1 MTNRIFFIFLF
12 LLTGVLNAQEKTR
25 EAFIRDFTRERFITW
40 PDDARRK
47 ESFVVA
53 IVNDTALFNKL
64 QPLIGKKPLFKKRR
78 LTLKHYNSFQ
88 EATTIKSGVIYLNK
102 SEGIDMADAIHA
114 VKGRAI
120 LLVGENFPF
129 NQSMI
134 NFVSVHDKVSFE
146 YDEDLIAAQGLAVTE
161 ELVKLSAKSEIAW
174 NKLLSEVET
183 KLEVERKEIE
193 QKEKQIKSTNAKLAN
208 ANKNLNEKEQQ
219 ILEKDEMIDSANQ
232 KLTVQQLEIMLK
244 NKENEMKAEHIKE
257 QKWFNSILVV
267 AIILAV
273 LASFFVYRSY
283 RVSRKANVKLTELN
297 KALKHHK
304 DEIFYQKTIVE
315 EKRKEIT
322 DSINYALRI
331 QRSLLPP
338 MNELVDL
345 APDSFIIFKPKD
357 IVSGDFY
364 WFRKLSTQQF
374 LFSVVDCTGHGVP
387 GALMSVIGINQLNKI
402 VNEYKVTSPE
412 QILKLLDGAV
422 LQALHQHNN
431 VEDSNDG
438 MEMAICLYDKQNTTV
453 YYAGAFNPMWIIT
466 SRAHESED
474 LKQYIADGSE
484 INPGINLIEINPDKK
499 SVASLYKPNYDF
511 TLHKIKLNK
520 GDCMYVFSDGFADQF
535 GGKDAKKFKKSR
547 FKELLIATHKD
558 NMAQQK
564 NNVLKAFDD
573 WKGMMEQID
582 DVCVMGI
589 RV

>member
-1 MTNRIFFIFLF
+1 MNTHFFFIALFLF
-12 LLTGVLNAQEKTR
+12 TGLANAQEKTR
-25 EAFIRDFTRERFITW
+25 EAFISDFTRERFITW
-40 PDDARRK
+40 PDDAKRK

-53 IVNDTALFNKL
+53 IVNDTTLYTKL

-78 LTLKHYNSFQ
+78 LTLKYFNSFQ
-88 EATTIKSGVIYLNK
+88 DATTIKSGIIYLNRN
-102 SEGIDMADAIHA
+102 EGIDMADAIHA

-134 NFVSVHDKVSFE
+134 NFVSIHDKVSFE
-146 YDEDLIAAQGLAVTE
+146 YDEDLIGGQGLAITD
-161 ELVKLSAKSEIAW
+161 ELAKLSAKSEISW
-174 NKLLSEVET
+174 NKLLAEVET
-183 KLEVERKEIE
+183 KLEVERKEIT
-193 QKEKQIKSTNAKLAN
+193 QKNKQIKSANAKLEN
-208 ANKNLNEKEQQ
+208 ANKNINEKEQQ

-244 NKENEMKAEHIKE
+244 NKDGEMKAEHIKE
-257 QKWFNSILVV
+257 QGKFITIMIV
-267 AIILAV
+267 AIV
-273 LASFFVYRSY
+273 LGIVAMFFIYRSF
-283 RVSRKANVKLTELN
+283 RVSQKTNVKLTELN
-297 KALKHHK
+297 KALKQHK
-304 DEIFYQKTIVE
+304 DEIFQQKTIVE
-315 EKRKEIT
+315 EKKKEIT

-338 MNELVDL
+338 MNELADL
-345 APDSFIIFKPKD
+345 APESFIVFRPKD

-364 WFRKLSTQQF
+364 WFRKLSAQQF

-402 VNEYKVTSPE
+402 VNEYKITSPE
-412 QILKLLDGAV
+412 QVLKLLDSAV
-422 LQALHQHNN
+422 LQALHQHKNE
-431 VEDSNDG
+431 EDSNDG

-453 YYAGAFNPMWIIT
+453 YYAGAFNPMWIIS
-466 SRAHESED
+466 SRPHESED
-474 LKQYIADGSE
+474 LKQYIVEGSE
-484 INPGINLIEINPDKK
+484 INPGTHLIEINPDKK

-547 FKELLIATHKD
+547 FKELLIATHND
-558 NMAQQK
+558 TMLVQK
-564 NNVLKAFDD
+564 NNVLKAFDE
-573 WKGMMEQID
+573 WKGIMEQID